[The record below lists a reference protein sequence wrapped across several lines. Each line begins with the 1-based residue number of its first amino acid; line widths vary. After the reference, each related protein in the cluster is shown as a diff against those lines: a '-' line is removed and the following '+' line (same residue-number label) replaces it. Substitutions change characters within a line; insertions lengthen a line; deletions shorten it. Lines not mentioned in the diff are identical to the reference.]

1 MELLALDFDGVISDS
16 APESFLVALRTY
28 CELRPESRLVRERDR
43 AEGLGA
49 AGIRADPSYGHF
61 LALMPLG
68 NRAED
73 FAVALSI
80 LDARLA
86 VGDQAAYDRVYASVA
101 LDAPDFLE
109 PFHRRFYQVRCEL
122 RNEQPRRW
130 AELLGP
136 YPRFVEMLR
145 RRARDVPL
153 ALATAKDRE
162 SVLRLL
168 RDYGLAD
175 CVPETRV
182 LDKEV
187 GVNKTAHLER
197 LHAAEGVAFAEITF
211 VDDKV
216 NHLEAVAALGVRCAL
231 ACWGYNGS
239 RERRLACA
247 RGHLVCTL
255 EDVES
260 QLFD

>member
-122 RNEQPRRW
+122 RRK
-130 AELLGP
+130 
-136 YPRFVEMLR
+136 F
-145 RRARDVPL
+145 D
-153 ALATAKDRE
+153 
-162 SVLRLL
+162 
-168 RDYGLAD
+168 GLAEFRLD
-175 CVPETRV
+175 VACV
-182 LDKEV
+182 L
-187 GVNKTAHLER
+187 
-197 LHAAEGVAFAEITF
+197 F
-211 VDDKV
+211 
-216 NHLEAVAALGVRCAL
+216 
-231 ACWGYNGS
+231 
-239 RERRLACA
+239 ACA
-247 RGHLVCTL
+247 RHERCAHPLQEGDLIFRKL
-255 EDVES
+255 RRSE
-260 QLFD
+260 